1 MVLLQ
6 VLTVY
11 SIHLCEF
18 WCVLLPVFPW
28 QHFPFQTSRHAN
40 PVDFFMDLVTPEVS
54 TAEVKLFVNHYGQGL
69 GGWWPVENLDQPK
82 VQHPWGF
89 YVKWITLKR
98 KSQPWHVVRKN
109 NILSGDFLASEAR
122 EGGNDAIWW
131 LHVFFWGVQPKTSK
145 ILRWKYPLLLDS
157 LYSWR
162 TVGLGGRRWNLV
174 ERLARNHVKPLLF
187 TWKNTIFF
195 KWKPKRISM
204 CWFKYFLFSPGFLV
218 AMIQFD
224 YPP

>member
-89 YVKWITLKR
+89 YVKWGTLIR

-131 LHVFFWGVQPKTSK
+131 LHVFFLGCSTKDLEDLEVK
-145 ILRWKYPLLLDS
+145 IPTPSWFFVFVTNGRLRWTSMKFSRETCSKSCETSSFHMEKHNFLQMEAQTYFD
-157 LYSWR
+157 
-162 TVGLGGRRWNLV
+162 VLV
-174 ERLARNHVKPLLF
+174 
-187 TWKNTIFF
+187 
-195 KWKPKRISM
+195 
-204 CWFKYFLFSPGFLV
+204 
-218 AMIQFD
+218 
-224 YPP
+224 